1 MRKYFFVLIYGI
13 ILPIYCNAQRID
25 SLIHLANVLRSEGK
39 YHRAIIEYKKALN
52 ESNSILAN
60 YELAYTY
67 VMLSEH
73 KKAIKYC
80 NRVLKTKS
88 EKQVDALVI
97 KGSALD
103 DMGKS
108 RKSISLYKSAI
119 KQFPDK
125 FLLHYNLGI
134 TYYNNDQLPN
144 AKEQFIKSI
153 EIDKLQAN
161 SHYALGFLLNEIG
174 YAAESMMS
182 LYFFLM
188 LEPNTDRSIEVHKL
202 LIHLW
207 KQNIEID
214 STLLN
219 SVKVV
224 INPKKNYNHFQSID
238 LLVSSIYA
246 SNSGINQYKKNEYEK
261 LVSNTYSFFN
271 LLGNY
276 KGIDNDFRMNLYI
289 NFFNDLFNANQVE
302 PFCYYISAT
311 SNSSIATHWL
321 EVNRDK
327 IKSFSEWTNNW
338 FLKKKESQQ
347 TE

>member
-1 MRKYFFVLIYGI
+1 MRKYFLISILGI
-13 ILPIYCNAQRID
+13 ILPSYCDAQRID
-25 SLIHLANVLRSEGK
+25 SLIHLANTLRAEGK
-39 YHRAIIEYKKALN
+39 YQKAIIEYKKALRTEN
-52 ESNSILAN
+52 NSTLAN

-67 VMLSEH
+67 LIINEP
-73 KKAIKYC
+73 KKTIKYC

-88 EKQVDALVI
+88 EKEVDALVI

-103 DMGKS
+103 NMGKS
-108 RKSISLYKSAI
+108 KKSIHVYKSAI
-119 KQFPDK
+119 KRFPSR

-174 YAAESMMS
+174 YGAESMMS

-188 LEPNTDRSIEVHKL
+188 LEPNTDRSIEAHKL
-202 LIHLW
+202 LMHIW

-214 STLLN
+214 STLSN
-219 SVKVV
+219 SLKIV

-246 SNSGINQYKKNEYEK
+246 RNSGIAQNKKDEHEK
-261 LVSNTYSFFN
+261 LVSNTCSFFN
-271 LLGNY
+271 LLGKY

-302 PFCYYISAT
+302 SFCYYISAT
-311 SNSSIATHWL
+311 SNRSIATHWL
-321 EVNRDK
+321 EANRDK
-327 IKSFSEWTNNW
+327 IESFSEWTNNW
-338 FLKKKESQQ
+338 FLKINKSQ
-347 TE
+347 